1 MIEAKGST
9 ELYKMAE
16 GIFIDGTTAD
26 AGDFISEFKRIE
38 DGFNRMQIEAASGF
52 QSALNEAEK
61 YADEKLGVIKVIDGG
76 RF

>member
-1 MIEAKGST
+1 MIEATGST

-26 AGDFISEFKRIE
+26 ANDFISEFKRIE
-38 DGFNRMQIEAASGF
+38 GGFNRMQIEAASGS
-52 QSALNEAEK
+52 QNALKEAEK
-61 YADEKLGVIKVIDGG
+61 YTDGKLAAIKVIDGG